1 MAVVLFQQAGESH
14 GVRSLKFKHLTSDRM
29 TESKTISMETETP
42 HRVTAVTIN
51 LNRAAILVVA
61 HYGMMQVTHVYTNL
75 VLPASIKLELHQRI
89 AISAL
94 KGLIVSDRMFSPIII
109 RR

>member
-1 MAVVLFQQAGESH
+1 MAVALFQQAGESH
-14 GVRSLKFKHLTSDRM
+14 GVRCLKIKHLTCDRM

-42 HRVTAVTIN
+42 DRITAVTIN
-51 LNRAAILVVA
+51 LNGTAILVVA
-61 HYGMMQVTHVYTNL
+61 NYGMMQVTHVYTNL

-94 KGLIVSDRMFSPIII
+94 KGLIVSDGMFSPIII
-109 RR
+109 GR